1 MRRPYKCHLVGRNT
15 TPERKPLQKDTVIPS
30 GPIMVLTIVQVMR
43 TVRTNPAGTI
53 ANSWRARNEKDF
65 ACQEGTARVAGILVT
80 VPLPGPDPSHHC
92 GVASGDWRES

>member
-15 TPERKPLQKDTVIPS
+15 TPGRKPLQKDTVIPS

-53 ANSWRARNEKDF
+53 ANSWRVRDEKNF
-65 ACQEGTARVAGILVT
+65 ACQEGTAMVAVIHVKA
-80 VPLPGPDPSHHC
+80 PLPDPDPSHHR
-92 GVASGDWRES
+92 GVASGDWRDS